1 VAISFFTEDCSYSLP
16 QKQLTKKWLKSVI
29 ENFGFSVGTINYIF
43 CSDKEIL
50 KKNNEYL
57 GHNYY
62 TDIITFPYTDNTKV
76 SSDIFIS
83 IDTVKSNSEKF
94 NQNFHDE
101 LNRVMVHGVLHLV
114 GFDDKSKSDKI
125 KMREEENKCLIMLNT
140 LHY

>member
-1 VAISFFTEDCSYSLP
+1 MAISFFTEDCSFSLP
-16 QKQLTKKWLKSVI
+16 RKQLTKKWLKSVI

-43 CSDKEIL
+43 CSDNEIL
-50 KKNNEYL
+50 KINNEYL

-62 TDIITFPYTDNTKV
+62 TDIITFPYTDNKKV

-114 GFDDKSKSDKI
+114 GFNDKSKSDKI
-125 KMREEENKCLIMLNT
+125 KMREEENKCLKLFNN

>member
-1 VAISFFTEDCSYSLP
+1 MAISFFTEDCSYTLP

-50 KKNNEYL
+50 KINNEYL

-62 TDIITFPYTDNTKV
+62 TDIITFPYTENNKV

-125 KMREEENKCLIMLNT
+125 KMREEENKCVKLFNN